1 MKCYLKNIDKEV
13 DIMSHLY
20 GRNKKKILENSK
32 NRIYKYDGL
41 ENGKYVITEYEIFK
55 GVRVFYNDIHTS
67 KITSSIP
74 KNSLNER
81 RYEIN
86 HCREGRFECVLRD
99 GTVTY
104 MEAGDFAINL
114 ISNSSKESFFP
125 ISHYHGVTF
134 CITPSEFDDELHL
147 LEKMFGIKYEEV
159 LANLCHDNKLF
170 IQRATSE
177 IDHIFFEM
185 YKVPDHILVAYLKV
199 KFQELFLYLT
209 TVQNNASYSDRQYFA
224 KNNIEIAKKI
234 NAYVLKNYNRTLLYE
249 KLSEKFHIKIT
260 TMKNCYNSVF
270 GETVND
276 TIIKK
281 RLEVGAN
288 LLKESSLTIT
298 EIALQV
304 GYTDHSKF
312 SNAFKKKYKIT
323 PSEYR
328 KISEIAN
335 SV

>member
-1 MKCYLKNIDKEV
+1 MDYMN
-13 DIMSHLY
+13 HLY
-20 GRNKKKILENSK
+20 GRNKKKIIENSRS
-32 NRIYKYDGL
+32 RICECCDL

-55 GVRVFYNDIHTS
+55 GVKVFYNDIHTS
-67 KITSSIP
+67 KMTSSIP
-74 KNSLNER
+74 KDSLNER

-134 CITPSEFDDELHL
+134 CITPSEFDEELHL
-147 LEKMFGIKYEEV
+147 LEKMFEIDYEVV
-159 LANLCHDNKLF
+159 LNELCYENKLF

-177 IDHIFFEM
+177 IEHIFFEM
-185 YKVPDHILVAYLKV
+185 YKVPDDIVIGYLKV

-209 TVQNNASYSDRQYFA
+209 AVKNNMSYSDRQYFA

-234 NAYVLKNYNRTLLYE
+234 NEYVLQNFTETITYE
-249 KLSEKFHIKIT
+249 KLSETFHIKIT
-260 TMKNCYNSVF
+260 TMKNCYKSIY
-270 GETVND
+270 GETIND

-281 RLEVGAN
+281 RLEEAAL
-288 LLKESSLTIT
+288 LLKNSALSIT
-298 EIALQV
+298 GIAIQV

-312 SNAFKKKYKIT
+312 SNAFKKRYNLT
-323 PSEYR
+323 PSEY
-328 KISEIAN
+328 KKTSKTAHL
-335 SV
+335 V

>member
-1 MKCYLKNIDKEV
+1 MDYMN
-13 DIMSHLY
+13 HLY
-20 GRNKKKILENSK
+20 GRNKKKIIENSGS
-32 NRIYKYDGL
+32 RIYECCDL
-41 ENGKYVITEYEIFK
+41 ENGKYVITEYEIYK
-55 GVRVFYNDIHTS
+55 GVKVFYNDIHTS

-134 CITPSEFDDELHL
+134 CITPSEFDEELHL
-147 LEKMFGIKYEEV
+147 LEKMFEIDYEVV
-159 LANLCHDNKLF
+159 LNELCYENKLF

-177 IDHIFFEM
+177 IEHIFFEM
-185 YKVPDHILVAYLKV
+185 YKVPDDIVIGYLKV

-209 TVQNNASYSDRQYFA
+209 AVKNNMSYSDRQYFA

-234 NAYVLKNYNRTLLYE
+234 NEYVLQNFTETITYE
-249 KLSEKFHIKIT
+249 KLSETFNIKIT
-260 TMKNCYNSVF
+260 TMKNCYKSIY
-270 GETVND
+270 GETIND

-281 RLEVGAN
+281 RLEEAAL
-288 LLKESSLTIT
+288 LLKNSALSIT
-298 EIALQV
+298 GIATQV

-312 SNAFKKKYKIT
+312 SNAFKKRYNLT
-323 PSEYR
+323 PSEYK
-328 KISEIAN
+328 KISKTAHL
-335 SV
+335 V

>member
-1 MKCYLKNIDKEV
+1 MDYMN
-13 DIMSHLY
+13 HLY
-20 GRNKKKILENSK
+20 GRNKKKIIENSRS
-32 NRIYKYDGL
+32 RICECCDL

-55 GVRVFYNDIHTS
+55 GVKIFYNDIHTS
-67 KITSSIP
+67 KMTSSIP
-74 KNSLNER
+74 KDSLNER

-134 CITPSEFDDELHL
+134 CITPSEFDEELHL
-147 LEKMFGIKYEEV
+147 LEKMFEIDYEVV
-159 LANLCHDNKLF
+159 LNELCYENKLF

-177 IDHIFFEM
+177 IEHIFFEM
-185 YKVPDHILVAYLKV
+185 YKVPDDIVIGYLKV

-209 TVQNNASYSDRQYFA
+209 AVKNNMSYSDRQYFA

-234 NAYVLKNYNRTLLYE
+234 NEYVLQNFTETITYE
-249 KLSEKFHIKIT
+249 KLSETFHIKIT
-260 TMKNCYNSVF
+260 TMKNCYKSIY
-270 GETVND
+270 GETIND

-281 RLEVGAN
+281 RLEEAAL
-288 LLKESSLTIT
+288 LLKNSALSIT
-298 EIALQV
+298 GIAIQV

-312 SNAFKKKYKIT
+312 SNAFKKRYNLT
-323 PSEYR
+323 PSEYK
-328 KISEIAN
+328 KISKTAHL
-335 SV
+335 V

>member
-1 MKCYLKNIDKEV
+1 MDYMN
-13 DIMSHLY
+13 HLY
-20 GRNKKKILENSK
+20 GRNKKKIIENSRS
-32 NRIYKYDGL
+32 RICECCDL

-55 GVRVFYNDIHTS
+55 GVKVFYNDIHTS
-67 KITSSIP
+67 KMTSSIP
-74 KNSLNER
+74 KDSLDER

-134 CITPSEFDDELHL
+134 CITPSEFDEELHL
-147 LEKMFGIKYEEV
+147 LEKMFEIDYEVV
-159 LANLCHDNKLF
+159 LNELCYENKLF

-177 IDHIFFEM
+177 IEHIFFEM
-185 YKVPDHILVAYLKV
+185 YKVPDDIVIGYLKV

-209 TVQNNASYSDRQYFA
+209 AVKNNMSYSDRQYFA

-234 NAYVLKNYNRTLLYE
+234 NEYVLQNFTETITYE
-249 KLSEKFHIKIT
+249 KLSETFHIKIT
-260 TMKNCYNSVF
+260 TMKNCYKSIY
-270 GETVND
+270 GETIND

-281 RLEVGAN
+281 RLEEAAL
-288 LLKESSLTIT
+288 LLKNSALSIT
-298 EIALQV
+298 GIAIQV

-312 SNAFKKKYKIT
+312 SNAFKKRYNLT
-323 PSEYR
+323 PSEYK
-328 KISEIAN
+328 KISKTAHL
-335 SV
+335 V

>member
-1 MKCYLKNIDKEV
+1 MDYMN
-13 DIMSHLY
+13 HLY
-20 GRNKKKILENSK
+20 GRNKKKIIENSRS
-32 NRIYKYDGL
+32 RICECCDL
-41 ENGKYVITEYEIFK
+41 ENGKCVITEYEIFK
-55 GVRVFYNDIHTS
+55 GVKVFYNDIHTS
-67 KITSSIP
+67 KMTSSIP
-74 KNSLNER
+74 KDSLNER

-134 CITPSEFDDELHL
+134 CITPSEFDEELHL
-147 LEKMFGIKYEEV
+147 LEKMFEIDYEVV
-159 LANLCHDNKLF
+159 LNQLCYENKLF

-177 IDHIFFEM
+177 IEHIFFEM
-185 YKVPDHILVAYLKV
+185 YKVPDDIVIGYLKV

-209 TVQNNASYSDRQYFA
+209 AVKNNMSYSDRQYFA

-234 NAYVLKNYNRTLLYE
+234 NEYVLQNFTETITYE
-249 KLSEKFHIKIT
+249 KLSETFHIKIT
-260 TMKNCYNSVF
+260 TMKNCYKSIY
-270 GETVND
+270 GETIND

-281 RLEVGAN
+281 RLEEAAL
-288 LLKESSLTIT
+288 LLKNSALSIT
-298 EIALQV
+298 GIAIQV

-312 SNAFKKKYKIT
+312 SNAFKKKYNLT
-323 PSEYR
+323 PSEYK
-328 KISEIAN
+328 KISKTAHP
-335 SV
+335 V

>member
-1 MKCYLKNIDKEV
+1 MDYMN
-13 DIMSHLY
+13 HLY
-20 GRNKKKILENSK
+20 GRNKKKIIENSRS
-32 NRIYKYDGL
+32 RICECCDLK
-41 ENGKYVITEYEIFK
+41 NGKYVITEYEIFK
-55 GVRVFYNDIHTS
+55 GVKVFYNDIHTS
-67 KITSSIP
+67 KMTSSLP
-74 KNSLNER
+74 KDSLNER

-134 CITPSEFDDELHL
+134 CITPSEFDEELHL
-147 LEKMFGIKYEEV
+147 LEKMFEIDYEVV
-159 LANLCHDNKLF
+159 LNELCYENKLF

-177 IDHIFFEM
+177 IEHIFFEM
-185 YKVPDHILVAYLKV
+185 YKVPDDIVIGYLKV

-209 TVQNNASYSDRQYFA
+209 AVKNNMSYSDRQYFA

-234 NAYVLKNYNRTLLYE
+234 NEYVLQNFTETITYE
-249 KLSEKFHIKIT
+249 KLSETFHIKIT
-260 TMKNCYNSVF
+260 TMKNCYKSIY
-270 GETVND
+270 GETIND

-281 RLEVGAN
+281 RLEEAAL
-288 LLKESSLTIT
+288 LLKNSALSIT
-298 EIALQV
+298 GIAIQV

-312 SNAFKKKYKIT
+312 SNAFKKKYNLT
-323 PSEYR
+323 PSEYK
-328 KISEIAN
+328 KISKTAHL
-335 SV
+335 V

>member
-1 MKCYLKNIDKEV
+1 MDYIN
-13 DIMSHLY
+13 HLY
-20 GRNKKKILENSK
+20 GRNKKKIIENSRS
-32 NRIYKYDGL
+32 RICECCDL

-55 GVRVFYNDIHTS
+55 GVKVFYNDIHTS
-67 KITSSIP
+67 KMTSSIP
-74 KNSLNER
+74 KDSLNER

-134 CITPSEFDDELHL
+134 CITPSEFDEELHL
-147 LEKMFGIKYEEV
+147 LEKMFEIDYEVV
-159 LANLCHDNKLF
+159 LNELCYENKLF

-177 IDHIFFEM
+177 IEHIFFEM
-185 YKVPDHILVAYLKV
+185 YKVPDDIVIGYLKV

-209 TVQNNASYSDRQYFA
+209 AVKNNMSYSDRQYFA

-234 NAYVLKNYNRTLLYE
+234 NEYVLQNFTETITYE
-249 KLSEKFHIKIT
+249 KLSETFHIKIT
-260 TMKNCYNSVF
+260 TMKNCYKSIY
-270 GETVND
+270 GETIND

-281 RLEVGAN
+281 RLEEAAL
-288 LLKESSLTIT
+288 LLKNSALSIT
-298 EIALQV
+298 GIAIQV

-312 SNAFKKKYKIT
+312 SNAFKKRYNLT
-323 PSEYR
+323 PSEYK
-328 KISEIAN
+328 KISKTAHL
-335 SV
+335 V

>member
-1 MKCYLKNIDKEV
+1 MDYMN
-13 DIMSHLY
+13 HLY
-20 GRNKKKILENSK
+20 GRNKKKIIENSRS
-32 NRIYKYDGL
+32 RIYECCDL
-41 ENGKYVITEYEIFK
+41 ENGKYVITEYEIYK
-55 GVRVFYNDIHTS
+55 GVKVFYNDIHTS

-134 CITPSEFDDELHL
+134 CITPSEFDEELHL
-147 LEKMFGIKYEEV
+147 LEKMFEIDYEVV
-159 LANLCHDNKLF
+159 LNELCYENKLF

-177 IDHIFFEM
+177 IEHIFFEM
-185 YKVPDHILVAYLKV
+185 YKVPDDIVIGYLKV

-209 TVQNNASYSDRQYFA
+209 AVKNNMSYSDRQYFA

-234 NAYVLKNYNRTLLYE
+234 NEYVLQNFTETITYE
-249 KLSEKFHIKIT
+249 KLSETFHIKIT
-260 TMKNCYNSVF
+260 TMKNCYKSIY
-270 GETVND
+270 GETIND

-281 RLEVGAN
+281 RLEEAAL
-288 LLKESSLTIT
+288 LLKNSALSIT
-298 EIALQV
+298 GIAIQV

-312 SNAFKKKYKIT
+312 SNAFKKRYNLT
-323 PSEYR
+323 PSEYK
-328 KISEIAN
+328 KISKTAHL
-335 SV
+335 V

>member
-1 MKCYLKNIDKEV
+1 MDYMN
-13 DIMSHLY
+13 HLY
-20 GRNKKKILENSK
+20 GRNKKKIIENSRS
-32 NRIYKYDGL
+32 RICECCDL

-55 GVRVFYNDIHTS
+55 GVKVFYNDIHTS
-67 KITSSIP
+67 KMTSSIP
-74 KNSLNER
+74 KDSLNER

-134 CITPSEFDDELHL
+134 CITPSEFDEELHL
-147 LEKMFGIKYEEV
+147 LEKMFEIDYEVV
-159 LANLCHDNKLF
+159 LNELCYENKLF

-177 IDHIFFEM
+177 IEHIFFEM
-185 YKVPDHILVAYLKV
+185 YKVPDDIVIGYLKV

-209 TVQNNASYSDRQYFA
+209 AVKNNMSYSDRQYFA

-234 NAYVLKNYNRTLLYE
+234 NEYVLQNFTETITYE
-249 KLSEKFHIKIT
+249 KLSETFHIKIT
-260 TMKNCYNSVF
+260 TMKNCYKSIY
-270 GETVND
+270 GETIND

-281 RLEVGAN
+281 RLEEAAI
-288 LLKESSLTIT
+288 LLKNSALSIT
-298 EIALQV
+298 GIAIQV

-312 SNAFKKKYKIT
+312 SNAFKKRYNLT
-323 PSEYR
+323 PSEYK
-328 KISEIAN
+328 KISKTAHL
-335 SV
+335 V

>member
-1 MKCYLKNIDKEV
+1 MDYMN
-13 DIMSHLY
+13 HLY
-20 GRNKKKILENSK
+20 GRNKKKIIENSRS
-32 NRIYKYDGL
+32 RICECCDL

-55 GVRVFYNDIHTS
+55 GVKVFYNDIHTS
-67 KITSSIP
+67 KMTSSIP
-74 KNSLNER
+74 KDSLNER

-134 CITPSEFDDELHL
+134 CITPSEFDEELHL
-147 LEKMFGIKYEEV
+147 LEKMFEIDYEVV
-159 LANLCHDNKLF
+159 LNELCYENKLF

-177 IDHIFFEM
+177 IEHIFFEM
-185 YKVPDHILVAYLKV
+185 YKVPDDIVIGYLKV

-209 TVQNNASYSDRQYFA
+209 AVKNNMSYSDRQYFA
-224 KNNIEIAKKI
+224 KNNIEISKKI
-234 NAYVLKNYNRTLLYE
+234 NEYVLQNFTETITYE
-249 KLSEKFHIKIT
+249 KLSETFHIKIT
-260 TMKNCYNSVF
+260 TMKNCYKSIY
-270 GETVND
+270 GETIND

-281 RLEVGAN
+281 RLEEAAL
-288 LLKESSLTIT
+288 LLKNSALSIT
-298 EIALQV
+298 GIAIQV

-312 SNAFKKKYKIT
+312 SNAFKKRYNLT
-323 PSEYR
+323 PSEYK
-328 KISEIAN
+328 KISKTAHL
-335 SV
+335 V

>member
-1 MKCYLKNIDKEV
+1 MDY
-13 DIMSHLY
+13 MSHLY
-20 GRNKKKILENSK
+20 GRNKKKIIENSK

-41 ENGKYVITEYEIFK
+41 ENGKFVITEYEIFK

-74 KNSLNER
+74 KDSLNER

-134 CITPSEFDDELHL
+134 CITPSEFDEELHL
-147 LEKMFGIKYEEV
+147 LEKMFEIDYEVV
-159 LANLCHDNKLF
+159 LNELCYENKLF

-177 IDHIFFEM
+177 IEHIFFEM
-185 YKVPDHILVAYLKV
+185 YKVPDDIVIGYLKV

-209 TVQNNASYSDRQYFA
+209 AVKNNMSYSDRQYFA

-234 NAYVLKNYNRTLLYE
+234 NEYVLQNFTETITYE
-249 KLSEKFHIKIT
+249 KLSETFNIKIT
-260 TMKNCYNSVF
+260 TMKNCYKSIY
-270 GETVND
+270 GETIND

-281 RLEVGAN
+281 RLEEAAL
-288 LLKESSLTIT
+288 LLKNSALSIT
-298 EIALQV
+298 GIAIQV

-312 SNAFKKKYKIT
+312 SNAFKKRYNLT
-323 PSEYR
+323 PSEYK
-328 KISEIAN
+328 KISKTAHL
-335 SV
+335 V

>member
-1 MKCYLKNIDKEV
+1 MDY
-13 DIMSHLY
+13 MSHLY
-20 GRNKKKILENSK
+20 GRNKKKIMENSK
-32 NRIYKYDGL
+32 GEIYEYDGL
-41 ENGKYVITEYEIFK
+41 ENGKYVITEYEVFK
-55 GVRVFYNDIHTS
+55 GVRAFYNDIHTS

-74 KNSLNER
+74 QDSINER

-147 LEKMFGIKYEEV
+147 LEKMFGINYESV
-159 LANLCHDNKLF
+159 LAELCHDNKLF

-177 IDHIFFEM
+177 IEHIFFEM
-185 YKVPDHILVAYLKV
+185 YKVPDDILLGYLKV

-209 TVQNNASYSDRQYFA
+209 TVKNNASYSDRQYFV

-234 NAYVLKNYNRTLLYE
+234 NAYVLQNYNSTLTYE
-249 KLSEKFHIKIT
+249 KLSEKFHMKIT
-260 TMKNCYNSVF
+260 TMKNCYKSVY
-270 GETVND
+270 GETIND

-281 RLEVGAN
+281 RLEVAAN
-288 LLKESSLTIT
+288 LLKDSSLSIT
-298 EIALQV
+298 GIALQV

-312 SNAFKKKYKIT
+312 SNAFRKKYNIT

-328 KISEIAN
+328 KISEIAH

>member
-1 MKCYLKNIDKEV
+1 MDY
-13 DIMSHLY
+13 MSHLY
-20 GRNKKKILENSK
+20 GRNKKKIMENSK
-32 NRIYKYDGL
+32 GRIYEYDGL
-41 ENGKYVITEYEIFK
+41 ENGKYVITEYEVFK
-55 GVRVFYNDIHTS
+55 GVRAFYNDIHTS
-67 KITSSIP
+67 KITSSI
-74 KNSLNER
+74 SQDSINER

-147 LEKMFGIKYEEV
+147 LEKMFGINYESV
-159 LANLCHDNKLF
+159 LAELCHDNKLF
-170 IQRATSE
+170 IQRAISE
-177 IDHIFFEM
+177 IEHIFFEM
-185 YKVPDHILVAYLKV
+185 YKVPDDILLGYLKV

-209 TVQNNASYSDRQYFA
+209 TVKNNVFYSDRQYFV

-234 NAYVLKNYNRTLLYE
+234 NAYVLQNYNNTLTYE

-260 TMKNCYNSVF
+260 TMKNCYKSVY
-270 GETVND
+270 GETIND

-281 RLEVGAN
+281 RLEVAAN
-288 LLKESSLTIT
+288 LLKDSSLSIT
-298 EIALQV
+298 GIALQV

-312 SNAFKKKYKIT
+312 SNAFKKKYKLT
-323 PSEYR
+323 PSEY
-328 KISEIAN
+328 KKMSEIAH
-335 SV
+335 SI

>member
-1 MKCYLKNIDKEV
+1 
-13 DIMSHLY
+13 MSHLY
-20 GRNKKKILENSK
+20 GRNKKKIIENSK

-41 ENGKYVITEYEIFK
+41 ENGKFVITEYEIFK

-74 KNSLNER
+74 KDSLNER

-104 MEAGDFAINL
+104 FAINL

-159 LANLCHDNKLF
+159 LANLCNDNKLF

-177 IDHIFFEM
+177 IEHIFFEM
-185 YKVPDHILVAYLKV
+185 YKVPDDILIVYLKV

-234 NAYVLKNYNRTLLYE
+234 NAYVLKNYNRTLPYE

-276 TIIKK
+276 TIIK
-281 RLEVGAN
+281 
-288 LLKESSLTIT
+288 ESSLSIT

>member
-1 MKCYLKNIDKEV
+1 MDY
-13 DIMSHLY
+13 MSHLY
-20 GRNKKKILENSK
+20 GRNKKKIIENSRS
-32 NRIYKYDGL
+32 RIYECCDL

-55 GVRVFYNDIHTS
+55 GVKVFYNDIHTS
-67 KITSSIP
+67 RITSGIP
-74 KNSLNER
+74 ETLLNEK

-114 ISNSSKESFFP
+114 ISNSSQESFFP
-125 ISHYHGVTF
+125 ISHYHGLTF
-134 CITPSEFDDELHL
+134 CITPSEFDEELYIL
-147 LEKMFGIKYEEV
+147 QKMFGINYEGV
-159 LANLCHDNKLF
+159 LAELCHDNKLF

-177 IDHIFFEM
+177 IEHIFFEM
-185 YKVPDHILVAYLKV
+185 YKVPDDILLGYLKV

-209 TVQNNASYSDRQYFA
+209 TVKNNVSYSDRQYFV

-234 NAYVLKNYNRTLLYE
+234 NAYVLQNYNRTLTYE
-249 KLSEKFHIKIT
+249 KLSEKFYIKIT
-260 TMKNCYNSVF
+260 TMKNCYKSVYA
-270 GETVND
+270 ETVND

-281 RLEVGAN
+281 RLEVAAN
-288 LLKESSLTIT
+288 LLKDSSLSIT

-312 SNAFKKKYKIT
+312 SNAFKKKYQLT
-323 PSEYR
+323 PSEY
-328 KISEIAN
+328 KKMSEIAH

>member
-1 MKCYLKNIDKEV
+1 MDY
-13 DIMSHLY
+13 MSHLY
-20 GRNKKKILENSK
+20 GRNKKKIIENSK
-32 NRIYKYDGL
+32 GKIYEYCYSGK
-41 ENGKYVITEYEIFK
+41 GKYVITGYEIFK

-67 KITSSIP
+67 KITSSITEA
-74 KNSLNER
+74 SFNER

-114 ISNSSKESFFP
+114 MSNSSKESFFP

-134 CITPSEFDDELHL
+134 CITPSEFDEELHL
-147 LEKMFGIKYEEV
+147 LEKMFEINYEGV
-159 LANLCHDNKLF
+159 LAELCQDNKLF

-177 IDHIFFEM
+177 IEHIFFEM
-185 YKVPDHILVAYLKV
+185 YKVPDDIIIGYLKV

-209 TVQNNASYSDRQYFA
+209 TVNNNTAYGDRQYFV
-224 KNNIEIAKKI
+224 KSNIEIAKKI
-234 NAYVLKNYNRTLLYE
+234 NEYVLQNFNRALTYE
-249 KLSEKFHIKIT
+249 KLSKKFHIKIT
-260 TMKNCYNSVF
+260 TMKNCYKSIY

-281 RLEVGAN
+281 RLEVAAS
-288 LLKESSLTIT
+288 LLKDSSLSIT
-298 EIALQV
+298 GIALRV

-312 SNAFKKKYKIT
+312 SNAFKKKYNLT
-323 PSEYR
+323 PSEYK
-328 KISEIAN
+328 KISKTAH

>member
-1 MKCYLKNIDKEV
+1 MDYMN
-13 DIMSHLY
+13 HLY
-20 GRNKKKILENSK
+20 GRNKKKIIENSRS
-32 NRIYKYDGL
+32 RICECCDL
-41 ENGKYVITEYEIFK
+41 ENGKYVIIEYEIFK
-55 GVRVFYNDIHTS
+55 GVKVFYNDIHTS
-67 KITSSIP
+67 KMTSSLP
-74 KNSLNER
+74 KDSLNER

-134 CITPSEFDDELHL
+134 CITPSEFDEELHL
-147 LEKMFGIKYEEV
+147 LEKMFEIDYEVV
-159 LANLCHDNKLF
+159 LNELCYENKLF

-177 IDHIFFEM
+177 IEHIFFEM
-185 YKVPDHILVAYLKV
+185 YKVPDDIVIGYLKV

-209 TVQNNASYSDRQYFA
+209 AVKNNMSYSDRQYFA

-234 NAYVLKNYNRTLLYE
+234 NEYVLQNFTETITYE
-249 KLSEKFHIKIT
+249 KLSETFHIKIT
-260 TMKNCYNSVF
+260 TMKNCYKSIY
-270 GETVND
+270 GETIND

-281 RLEVGAN
+281 RLEEAAL
-288 LLKESSLTIT
+288 LLKNSALSIT
-298 EIALQV
+298 GIAIQV

-312 SNAFKKKYKIT
+312 SNAFKKRYNLT
-323 PSEYR
+323 PSEYK
-328 KISEIAN
+328 KISKTAHL
-335 SV
+335 V

>member
-1 MKCYLKNIDKEV
+1 MDYMN
-13 DIMSHLY
+13 HLY
-20 GRNKKKILENSK
+20 GRNKKKIIENSRS
-32 NRIYKYDGL
+32 RICECCDL

-55 GVRVFYNDIHTS
+55 GVKVFYNDIHTS

-74 KNSLNER
+74 KDSLNER

-134 CITPSEFDDELHL
+134 CITPSEFDEELHL
-147 LEKMFGIKYEEV
+147 LEKMFEIDYEVV
-159 LANLCHDNKLF
+159 LNELCYENKLF

-177 IDHIFFEM
+177 IEHIFFEI
-185 YKVPDHILVAYLKV
+185 YKIPDDIMIGYLKV

-209 TVQNNASYSDRQYFA
+209 TVKNNMPYSNRQYFA
-224 KNNIEIAKKI
+224 KNNIEIVKRI
-234 NAYVLKNYNRTLLYE
+234 NDYVLQNFTETITYE
-249 KLSEKFHIKIT
+249 KLSETFHIKIT
-260 TMKNCYNSVF
+260 TMKNCYKSIY
-270 GETVND
+270 GETIND

-281 RLEVGAN
+281 RLEEAAL
-288 LLKESSLTIT
+288 LLKNSALSIT
-298 EIALQV
+298 GIAIQV

-312 SNAFKKKYKIT
+312 SNAFKKRYNLT
-323 PSEYR
+323 PSEYK
-328 KISEIAN
+328 KISKTAHL
-335 SV
+335 V

>member
-1 MKCYLKNIDKEV
+1 MDYMN
-13 DIMSHLY
+13 HLY
-20 GRNKKKILENSK
+20 GRNKKKIIENSRS
-32 NRIYKYDGL
+32 RICECCDL

-55 GVRVFYNDIHTS
+55 GVKVFYNDIHTS
-67 KITSSIP
+67 KMTSSIP
-74 KNSLNER
+74 KDSLNER

-134 CITPSEFDDELHL
+134 CITPSEFDEELHL
-147 LEKMFGIKYEEV
+147 LEKMFEIDYEVV
-159 LANLCHDNKLF
+159 LNELCYENKLF

-177 IDHIFFEM
+177 IEHIFFEM
-185 YKVPDHILVAYLKV
+185 YKVPDDIVIGYLKV

-209 TVQNNASYSDRQYFA
+209 AVKNNMSYSDRQYFA

-234 NAYVLKNYNRTLLYE
+234 NEYVLQNFTETITYE
-249 KLSEKFHIKIT
+249 KLSETFHIKIT
-260 TMKNCYNSVF
+260 TMKNCYKSIY
-270 GETVND
+270 GETIND

-281 RLEVGAN
+281 RLEEAAL
-288 LLKESSLTIT
+288 LLKNSALSIT
-298 EIALQV
+298 GIAIQV

-312 SNAFKKKYKIT
+312 SNAFKKRYNLT
-323 PSEYR
+323 PSEYK
-328 KISEIAN
+328 KISKTAHL
-335 SV
+335 V

>member
-1 MKCYLKNIDKEV
+1 MIWKGFKVNKMDY
-13 DIMSHLY
+13 MSHLY
-20 GRNKKKILENSK
+20 GRNKKKIMENSK
-32 NRIYKYDGL
+32 GEIYEYDGL
-41 ENGKYVITEYEIFK
+41 ENGKYVITEYEVFK
-55 GVRVFYNDIHTS
+55 GVRAFYNDIHTS

-74 KNSLNER
+74 QDSINER

-147 LEKMFGIKYEEV
+147 LEKMFGINYESV
-159 LANLCHDNKLF
+159 LAELCHDNKLF

-177 IDHIFFEM
+177 IEHIFFEM
-185 YKVPDHILVAYLKV
+185 YKVPDDILLGYLKV

-209 TVQNNASYSDRQYFA
+209 TVKNNVSYSDRQYFV

-234 NAYVLKNYNRTLLYE
+234 NAYVLQNYNSTLTYE
-249 KLSEKFHIKIT
+249 KLSEKFHMKIT
-260 TMKNCYNSVF
+260 TMKNCYKSVY
-270 GETVND
+270 GETIND

-281 RLEVGAN
+281 RLEVAAN
-288 LLKESSLTIT
+288 LLKDSSLAIT
-298 EIALQV
+298 GIALQV

-312 SNAFKKKYKIT
+312 SNAFRKKYNIT

-328 KISEIAN
+328 KISEIAH

>member
-1 MKCYLKNIDKEV
+1 MDY
-13 DIMSHLY
+13 MSHLY
-20 GRNKKKILENSK
+20 GRNKKKIVENSK
-32 NRIYKYDGL
+32 GRICEYCDL
-41 ENGKYVITEYEIFK
+41 ENGKYVITEYEVFK

-74 KNSLNER
+74 KDSLNEK

-125 ISHYHGVTF
+125 ISHYHGITF

-147 LEKMFGIKYEEV
+147 LEKMFGINYEDV
-159 LANLCHDNKLF
+159 LADLCHDNKLF

-177 IDHIFFEM
+177 IEHIFFEM
-185 YKVPDHILVAYLKV
+185 YKVPDDILVGYLKV

-209 TVQNNASYSDRQYFA
+209 TVQNNISYSDRQYFV

-234 NAYVLKNYNRTLLYE
+234 NVYVLENYNRTLTYE

-260 TMKNCYNSVF
+260 TMKNCYKS
-270 GETVND
+270 
-276 TIIKK
+276 I
-281 RLEVGAN
+281 L
-288 LLKESSLTIT
+288 
-298 EIALQV
+298 
-304 GYTDHSKF
+304 YKF
-312 SNAFKKKYKIT
+312 YI
-323 PSEYR
+323 
-328 KISEIAN
+328 
-335 SV
+335 

>member
-1 MKCYLKNIDKEV
+1 
-13 DIMSHLY
+13 
-20 GRNKKKILENSK
+20 
-32 NRIYKYDGL
+32 
-41 ENGKYVITEYEIFK
+41 
-55 GVRVFYNDIHTS
+55 
-67 KITSSIP
+67 
-74 KNSLNER
+74 
-81 RYEIN
+81 
-86 HCREGRFECVLRD
+86 
-99 GTVTY
+99 

-159 LANLCHDNKLF
+159 LANLCNDNKLF

-177 IDHIFFEM
+177 IEHIFFEM
-185 YKVPDHILVAYLKV
+185 YKVPDDILIVYLKV

-234 NAYVLKNYNRTLLYE
+234 NAYVLKNYNRTLPYE

-288 LLKESSLTIT
+288 LLKESSLSIT

-312 SNAFKKKYKIT
+312 SNAFKKKIQDYT
-323 PSEYR
+323 L
-328 KISEIAN
+328 
-335 SV
+335 

>member
-1 MKCYLKNIDKEV
+1 MDYMN
-13 DIMSHLY
+13 HLY
-20 GRNKKKILENSK
+20 GRNKKKIIENSRS
-32 NRIYKYDGL
+32 RICECCDL

-55 GVRVFYNDIHTS
+55 GVKVFYNDIHTS
-67 KITSSIP
+67 KMTSSIP
-74 KNSLNER
+74 KDSLNER

-114 ISNSSKESFFP
+114 ISNSSKESFFS

-134 CITPSEFDDELHL
+134 CITPSEFDEELHL
-147 LEKMFGIKYEEV
+147 LEKMFEIDYEVV
-159 LANLCHDNKLF
+159 LNELCYENKLF

-177 IDHIFFEM
+177 IEHIFFEM
-185 YKVPDHILVAYLKV
+185 YKVPDDIVIGYLKV

-209 TVQNNASYSDRQYFA
+209 AVKNNMSYSDRQYFA

-234 NAYVLKNYNRTLLYE
+234 NEYVLQNFTETITYE
-249 KLSEKFHIKIT
+249 KLSETFHIKIT
-260 TMKNCYNSVF
+260 TMKNCYKSIY
-270 GETVND
+270 GETIND

-281 RLEVGAN
+281 RLEEAAL
-288 LLKESSLTIT
+288 LLKNSALSIT
-298 EIALQV
+298 GIAIQV

-312 SNAFKKKYKIT
+312 SNAFKKRYNLT
-323 PSEYR
+323 PSEYK
-328 KISEIAN
+328 KISKTAHL
-335 SV
+335 V

>member
-1 MKCYLKNIDKEV
+1 MDYMN
-13 DIMSHLY
+13 HLY
-20 GRNKKKILENSK
+20 GRNKKKIIENSRS
-32 NRIYKYDGL
+32 RICECCDL
-41 ENGKYVITEYEIFK
+41 QNGKYVITEYEIFK
-55 GVRVFYNDIHTS
+55 GVKVFYNDIHTS
-67 KITSSIP
+67 KMTSSIP
-74 KNSLNER
+74 KDSLNER

-134 CITPSEFDDELHL
+134 CITPSEFDEELHL
-147 LEKMFGIKYEEV
+147 LEKMFEIDYEVV
-159 LANLCHDNKLF
+159 LNELCYENKLF

-177 IDHIFFEM
+177 IEHIFFEM
-185 YKVPDHILVAYLKV
+185 YKVPDDIVIGYLKV

-209 TVQNNASYSDRQYFA
+209 AVKNNMSYSDRQYFA

-234 NAYVLKNYNRTLLYE
+234 NEYVLQNFTETITYE
-249 KLSEKFHIKIT
+249 KLSETFHIKIT
-260 TMKNCYNSVF
+260 TMKNCYKSIY
-270 GETVND
+270 GETIND

-281 RLEVGAN
+281 RLEEAAL
-288 LLKESSLTIT
+288 LLKNSALSIT
-298 EIALQV
+298 GIAIQV

-312 SNAFKKKYKIT
+312 SNAFKKKYNLT
-323 PSEYR
+323 PSEYK
-328 KISEIAN
+328 KISKTAHL
-335 SV
+335 V

>member
-1 MKCYLKNIDKEV
+1 MDYMN
-13 DIMSHLY
+13 HLY
-20 GRNKKKILENSK
+20 GRNKKKIIENSRS
-32 NRIYKYDGL
+32 RICECCDL

-55 GVRVFYNDIHTS
+55 GVKVFYNDIHTS
-67 KITSSIP
+67 KMTSSIP
-74 KNSLNER
+74 KDSLNER

-134 CITPSEFDDELHL
+134 CITPSEFDEELHL
-147 LEKMFGIKYEEV
+147 LEKMFEIDYEVV
-159 LANLCHDNKLF
+159 LNELCYENKLF

-177 IDHIFFEM
+177 IEHIFFEI
-185 YKVPDHILVAYLKV
+185 YKVPDDIVIGYLKV

-209 TVQNNASYSDRQYFA
+209 AVKNNMSYSDRQYFA

-234 NAYVLKNYNRTLLYE
+234 NEYVLQNFTETITYE
-249 KLSEKFHIKIT
+249 KLSETFHIKIT
-260 TMKNCYNSVF
+260 TMKNCYKSIY
-270 GETVND
+270 GETIND

-281 RLEVGAN
+281 RLEEAAL
-288 LLKESSLTIT
+288 LLKNSALSIT
-298 EIALQV
+298 GIAIQV

-312 SNAFKKKYKIT
+312 SNAFKKRYNLT
-323 PSEYR
+323 PSEYK
-328 KISEIAN
+328 KISKTAHL
-335 SV
+335 V

>member
-1 MKCYLKNIDKEV
+1 MDYMN
-13 DIMSHLY
+13 HLY
-20 GRNKKKILENSK
+20 GRNKKKIIENSRS
-32 NRIYKYDGL
+32 RICECCDL

-55 GVRVFYNDIHTS
+55 GVKVFYNDIHTS
-67 KITSSIP
+67 KMTSSIP
-74 KNSLNER
+74 KDSLNER

-134 CITPSEFDDELHL
+134 CITPSEFDEELHL
-147 LEKMFGIKYEEV
+147 LEKMFEIDYEVV
-159 LANLCHDNKLF
+159 LNELCYENKLF

-177 IDHIFFEM
+177 IEHIFFEM
-185 YKVPDHILVAYLKV
+185 YKVPDDIVIGYLKV
-199 KFQELFLYLT
+199 KFQKLFLYLT
-209 TVQNNASYSDRQYFA
+209 AVKNNMSYSDRQYFA

-234 NAYVLKNYNRTLLYE
+234 NEYVLQNFTETITYE
-249 KLSEKFHIKIT
+249 KLSETFHIKIT
-260 TMKNCYNSVF
+260 TMKNCYKSIY
-270 GETVND
+270 GETIND

-281 RLEVGAN
+281 RLKKAAL
-288 LLKESSLTIT
+288 LLKNSALSIT
-298 EIALQV
+298 GIAIQV

-312 SNAFKKKYKIT
+312 SNAFKKRYNLT
-323 PSEYR
+323 PSEYK
-328 KISEIAN
+328 KISKTAHL
-335 SV
+335 V

>member
-1 MKCYLKNIDKEV
+1 MDYMN
-13 DIMSHLY
+13 HLY
-20 GRNKKKILENSK
+20 GRNKKKIIENSRS
-32 NRIYKYDGL
+32 RICECCDL

-55 GVRVFYNDIHTS
+55 GVKVFYNDIHTS
-67 KITSSIP
+67 KMTSSLP
-74 KNSLNER
+74 KDSLNER

-134 CITPSEFDDELHL
+134 CITPSEFDEELHL
-147 LEKMFGIKYEEV
+147 LEKMFEIDYEVV
-159 LANLCHDNKLF
+159 LNELCHENKLF

-177 IDHIFFEM
+177 IEHIFFEM
-185 YKVPDHILVAYLKV
+185 YKVPDDIVIGYLKV

-209 TVQNNASYSDRQYFA
+209 AVKNNMSYSDRQYFA

-234 NAYVLKNYNRTLLYE
+234 NEYVLQNFTETITYE
-249 KLSEKFHIKIT
+249 KLSETFHIKIT
-260 TMKNCYNSVF
+260 TMKNCYKSIY
-270 GETVND
+270 GETIND

-281 RLEVGAN
+281 RLEEAAL
-288 LLKESSLTIT
+288 LLKNSALSIT
-298 EIALQV
+298 GIAIQV

-312 SNAFKKKYKIT
+312 SNAFKKKYNLT
-323 PSEYR
+323 PSEYK
-328 KISEIAN
+328 KISKTAHL
-335 SV
+335 V

>member
-1 MKCYLKNIDKEV
+1 MDYMN
-13 DIMSHLY
+13 HLY
-20 GRNKKKILENSK
+20 GRNKKKIIENSRS
-32 NRIYKYDGL
+32 RIYECCDL
-41 ENGKYVITEYEIFK
+41 ENGKYVITEYEIYK
-55 GVRVFYNDIHTS
+55 GVKVFYNDIHTS

-74 KNSLNER
+74 KNFLNER

-134 CITPSEFDDELHL
+134 CITPSEFDEELHL
-147 LEKMFGIKYEEV
+147 LEKMFEIDYEVV
-159 LANLCHDNKLF
+159 LNELCYENKLF

-177 IDHIFFEM
+177 IEHIFFEM
-185 YKVPDHILVAYLKV
+185 YKVPDDIVIGYLKV

-209 TVQNNASYSDRQYFA
+209 AVKNNMSYSDRQYFA

-234 NAYVLKNYNRTLLYE
+234 NEYVLQNFTETITYE
-249 KLSEKFHIKIT
+249 KLSETFNIKIT
-260 TMKNCYNSVF
+260 TMKNCYKSIY
-270 GETVND
+270 GETIND

-281 RLEVGAN
+281 RLEEAAL
-288 LLKESSLTIT
+288 LLKNSALSIT
-298 EIALQV
+298 GIAIQV

-312 SNAFKKKYKIT
+312 SNAFKKRYNLT
-323 PSEYR
+323 PSEYK
-328 KISEIAN
+328 KISKTAHL
-335 SV
+335 V

>member
-1 MKCYLKNIDKEV
+1 MDYMN
-13 DIMSHLY
+13 HLY
-20 GRNKKKILENSK
+20 GRNKKKIIENSRS
-32 NRIYKYDGL
+32 RICECCDL

-55 GVRVFYNDIHTS
+55 GVKVFYNDIHTS
-67 KITSSIP
+67 KMTSSIP
-74 KNSLNER
+74 KDSLNER

-125 ISHYHGVTF
+125 ISHYHGFTF
-134 CITPSEFDDELHL
+134 CITPSEFDEELHL
-147 LEKMFGIKYEEV
+147 LEKMFEIDYEVV
-159 LANLCHDNKLF
+159 LNELCYENKLF

-177 IDHIFFEM
+177 IEHRSFEM
-185 YKVPDHILVAYLKV
+185 YKVPDDIVIGYLKV

-209 TVQNNASYSDRQYFA
+209 AVKNNMSYSDRQYFA

-234 NAYVLKNYNRTLLYE
+234 NEYVLQNFTETITYE
-249 KLSEKFHIKIT
+249 KLSETFHIKIT
-260 TMKNCYNSVF
+260 TMKNCYKSIY
-270 GETVND
+270 GETIND

-281 RLEVGAN
+281 RLEEAAL
-288 LLKESSLTIT
+288 LLKNSALSIT
-298 EIALQV
+298 GIAIQV

-312 SNAFKKKYKIT
+312 SNAFKKRYNLT
-323 PSEYR
+323 PSEYK
-328 KISEIAN
+328 KISKTAHL
-335 SV
+335 V